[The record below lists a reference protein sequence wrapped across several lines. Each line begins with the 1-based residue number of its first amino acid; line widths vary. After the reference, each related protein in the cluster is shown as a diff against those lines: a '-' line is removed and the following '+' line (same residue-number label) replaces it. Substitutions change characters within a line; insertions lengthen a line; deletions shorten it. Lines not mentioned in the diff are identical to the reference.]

1 MSFLTFVRDNARW
14 LGGGFLLTFFSSYG
28 QTFFISL
35 SAGDIRREYGL
46 SHGDF
51 GLVYMLATLASALTL
66 PRLGQIVDRRSPAQV
81 TLIIVPVLA
90 AGCVLMAV
98 ASHLAVLVLA
108 IYLLRL
114 FGQGM
119 MTQNAFTAIGRWFV
133 AQRGKAT
140 SVAAVGVNAGEALF
154 PTLFVVTAGLIGW
167 RNAWLAGAA
176 TLIVVALPAITRL
189 VRIARTPR
197 ASDPAVPVAAGRD
210 WTRAEVLRD
219 PLFYLAMSGV
229 LAPPFIGTTIFFHQ
243 VYLVELRGWSL
254 EVFAASFTLMAA
266 TVVTFSL
273 IAGTLVD
280 RFSAKAVLP
289 TFLIPLGIAC
299 LVLGTVEAQWSAP
312 VFMVLM
318 GVSYGFTNT
327 VFSALWPEIYGLRH
341 LGAVRAMTVAIG
353 VFATAAGPGLTGY
366 LIDHGV
372 AFPSQVIAMGVYCFA
387 TCVILV
393 HVSRRLTARGLRQ
406 DGHSATAVS

>member
-1 MSFLTFVRDNARW
+1 MPFLTFVRDNARW

-35 SAGDIRREYGL
+35 SAGDIRTEYGL

-90 AGCVLMAV
+90 VGCVLMAI
-98 ASHLAVLVLA
+98 ASHIAVLVAA

-119 MTQNAFTAIGRWFV
+119 MSQNAFTAIGRWFV

-176 TLIVVALPAITRL
+176 TLIVAALPLIVWLMR
-189 VRIARTPR
+189 VERTPR
-197 ASDPAVPVAAGRD
+197 ASDPAVPVTAGRD

-273 IAGTLVD
+273 IAGALVD

-289 TFLIPLGIAC
+289 TFLIPLAIAC
-299 LVLGTVEAQWSAP
+299 LVLGAVEAQWSAP

-318 GVSYGFTNT
+318 GISYGFTNA

-341 LGAVRAMTVAIG
+341 LGSVRAMTVAII

-372 AFPSQVIAMGVYCFA
+372 GFPSQVIAMGIYCFA
-387 TCVILV
+387 TCLV
-393 HVSRRLTARGLRQ
+393 LVYVSRRLTARGLQ
-406 DGHSATAVS
+406 QGGHSATALS